1 MTAMPPARTLK
12 QFPVAEVSRRQRY
25 LRRWD
30 SLKAERSGWI
40 DHWRD
45 IAENTRPRSFRYL
58 ANDRTRAGTK
68 KNQKII
74 NGKPIWALRT
84 LAAGMMAGITSPS
97 RPWFRFT
104 SGDPTLSDSQ
114 AAKEYLGALEEKV
127 REALQKSNIYNALH
141 QVYSDLGGI
150 GTSTLYIEEDSED
163 VMRAYV
169 FPVGQYCLANSA
181 RHAVDTVYRE
191 LSMTVGQLV
200 EQFGEAKCSDGVR
213 EKYSR
218 GQINDWVE
226 VLHIIEPNRKFIAG
240 KLGPVGKKFA
250 SCWMERAG
258 SDDLGFLRESG
269 YEEFPIMAPRWET
282 TGEDIYGSSPGMDA
296 LGDCKALQ
304 LAEKR
309 KAQAI
314 DKVVTPPMVGP
325 AELANRK
332 ISLLPGDTTY
342 LGNMSAGSRFMPAY
356 EVNPNAVAT
365 IGMEIRE
372 NEIRIDRAFFADLWL
387 MLSQSDG
394 VKTATEIVERREE
407 KLLQLGPVMERLQ
420 DELLEPLISRV
431 FAILQ
436 RKQLLPPPPE
446 ELQGREVRVEY
457 ISIMAQA
464 QKLLGTTGIERVTGY
479 VGNLAAVAG
488 PSALDKLDIDQ
499 AIDEYAT
506 MNGVPP
512 DMIRSD
518 EDVAAMR
525 EQRAQAQQKQAQLE
539 QAQVAAATA
548 KDLSQADT
556 EGENGLTT
564 MLRGL
569 GAA

>member
-1 MTAMPPARTLK
+1 MTALPSTRVSFPPLEISKRK
-12 QFPVAEVSRRQRY
+12 RY
-25 LRRWD
+25 LKRWEA
-30 SLKAERSGWI
+30 LKNERSSWV

-104 SGDPTLSDSQ
+104 SGDPSLAENQ
-114 AAKEYLGALEEKV
+114 VAKEYLGMIEEKV

-150 GTSTLYIEEDSED
+150 GTSALYIEEDTED
-163 VMRAYV
+163 VLRAYV
-169 FPVGQYCLANSA
+169 FPVGQYALANSS
-181 RHAVDTVYRE
+181 RQAVDTVYRE
-191 LSMTVGQLV
+191 VSMSVGQLV
-200 EQFGEAKCSDGVR
+200 EKFGEEKCSNTLR
-213 EKYSR
+213 EKNTR
-218 GQINDWVE
+218 GEIDDYVD
-226 VLHIIEPNRKFIAG
+226 VLHVVQPNRDYAQG
-240 KLGPVGKKFA
+240 KLGPKGKKFA
-250 SCWMERAG
+250 SCWMEVAG
-258 SDDLGFLRESG
+258 GDDIGFLHEGG
-269 YEEFPIMAPRWET
+269 YDEFPMMCPRWET

-325 AELANRK
+325 AELMNRK

-342 LGNMSAGSRFMPAY
+342 LGNMSPGSQFKPAY
-356 EVNPNAVAT
+356 EINPNAVGT

-372 NEIRIDRAFFADLWL
+372 NEMRIDRAFFADLWL

-394 VKTATEIVERREE
+394 QKTATEIVERREE

-420 DELLEPLISRV
+420 DELLDPLISRV
-431 FAILQ
+431 FSILW
-436 RKQLLPPPPE
+436 RAKRLPPPPE
-446 ELQGREVRVEY
+446 ELQGRDLKVEY

-464 QKLLGTTGIERVTGY
+464 QKALAITGIERLTGF
-479 VGNLAAVAG
+479 VANLVAVAG
-488 PSALDKLDIDQ
+488 PSVLDKLDLDQ
-499 AIDEYAT
+499 TTDEY
-506 MNGVPP
+506 GVAIGAPP
-512 DMIRSD
+512 QMVRSD
-518 EDVAAMR
+518 EDVAAIR
-525 EQRAQAQQKQAQLE
+525 EQRAKAQQQQAQME
-539 QAQVAAATA
+539 QAQAAASAA

-564 MLRGL
+564 LLRGM